1 MAPKVAAAAAKAP
14 AARKKGPSTTPKTAK
29 PKAAKPKTHKPTR
42 AKGMT
47 RNKLV
52 AGIELNSRSSAYHRA
67 GRWAKL
73 DAKGT
78 KATGGF
84 KKVVAKKA
92 PAKAAGAAK
101 PTVYPAED
109 AIVKLARRH
118 TPKTAVLR
126 KSITPGSVL
135 ILLSGAHRGKR
146 VVFLK
151 QLKSG
156 LLLVTGPFKLNGVPL
171 RRVNQAYVIAT
182 STKIALPKIDA
193 LAQLDNE
200 KKFFTADKKSFKQR
214 GKFAGAVAPASAGVS
229 AERAAI
235 QKRFVGIPP
244 PPIMWFQI
252 SALRCRLLLRV
263 FVFYLCSSFC
273 RAFSF
278 LSVSCFA

>member
-1 MAPKVAAAAAKAP
+1 MA
-14 AARKKGPSTTPKTAK
+14 
-29 PKAAKPKTHKPTR
+29 
-42 AKGMT
+42 

-118 TPKTAVLR
+118 TPKTATLR
-126 KSITPGSVL
+126 KSITPGTVV

-146 VVFLK
+146 VVCLK
-151 QLKSG
+151 QLPSG
-156 LLLVTGPFKLNGVPL
+156 LLLVNGPHAVNKLPL
-171 RRVNQAYVIAT
+171 RRVDPSRGIAST
-182 STKIALPKIDA
+182 SGGRMRP
-193 LAQLDNE
+193 
-200 KKFFTADKKSFKQR
+200 
-214 GKFAGAVAPASAGVS
+214 
-229 AERAAI
+229 
-235 QKRFVGIPP
+235 
-244 PPIMWFQI
+244 
-252 SALRCRLLLRV
+252 
-263 FVFYLCSSFC
+263 
-273 RAFSF
+273 
-278 LSVSCFA
+278 

>member
-29 PKAAKPKTHKPTR
+29 PKAAKPKAHKPTR

-78 KATGGF
+78 KSTGGF
-84 KKVVAKKA
+84 KKVIAKKA
-92 PAKAAGAAK
+92 PKKAAGAAK
-101 PTVYPAED
+101 PTVYAAED
-109 AIVKLARRH
+109 TIVKLARRH

-182 STKIALPKIDA
+182 STKVVLPKIDA

-244 PPIMWFQI
+244 PP
-252 SALRCRLLLRV
+252 
-263 FVFYLCSSFC
+263 
-273 RAFSF
+273 
-278 LSVSCFA
+278 